1 MALLF
6 ILEGEKMNIDIKI
19 VDLVIESFKF
29 KEGNIAEKYMNMKEE
44 ENE

>member
-19 VDLVIESFKF
+19 EDLVIESFEF